1 MLLSA
6 EDSFARRPRT
16 PDPRVV
22 METENT
28 LIEAA
33 LERFA
38 REVVVAARDSAI
50 WWHDAALAGAPR
62 SIPRAAAPEVQ
73 ADIAEMNELARMSP
87 EVQRIVRHMVVSAV
101 DTCIHD
107 FLKNL
112 DDLGYDGATLIVDG
126 VDVLEPVRG
135 ELHGYPLTDEGWFAC
150 FSKYGERGGPP
161 VP

>member
-1 MLLSA
+1 MAL
-6 EDSFARRPRT
+6 
-16 PDPRVV
+16 
-22 METENT
+22 ENP
-28 LIEAA
+28 LMEAA

-38 REVVVAARDSAI
+38 REVVVAARDAAI
-50 WWHDAALAGAPR
+50 WWHDTALASAPR
-62 SIPRAAAPEVQ
+62 SIPRTAAPEVQ
-73 ADIAEMNELARMSP
+73 ADMAEMNRLAAMAP

-126 VDVLEPVRG
+126 VDVLEPVRH
-135 ELHGYPLTDEGWFAC
+135 ELHGYPLTDEGWFAR
-150 FSKYGERGGPP
+150 FSKYGEHGEPP

>member
-1 MLLSA
+1 MAS
-6 EDSFARRPRT
+6 
-16 PDPRVV
+16 
-22 METENT
+22 ENP

-50 WWHDAALAGAPR
+50 WWHDTALANAPR
-62 SIPRAAAPEVQ
+62 SIPRTAAPDVQ
-73 ADIAEMNELARMSP
+73 AGMADMNQLARMPP

-101 DTCIHD
+101 DSCIHD

-126 VDVLEPVRG
+126 VDVLEPVRH
-135 ELHGYPLTDEGWFAC
+135 ELHGYPLTDEGWFAR
-150 FSKYGERGGPP
+150 FSRYGERGEPP